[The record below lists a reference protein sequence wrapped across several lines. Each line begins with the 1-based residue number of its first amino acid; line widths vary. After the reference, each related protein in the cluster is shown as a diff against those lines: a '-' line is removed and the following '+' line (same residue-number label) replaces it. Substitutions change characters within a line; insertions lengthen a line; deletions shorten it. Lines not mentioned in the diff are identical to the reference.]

1 MEMQAFGSD
10 AYSQE
15 ELVAEMGSAFLCG
28 HCGILT
34 ETETN
39 SAAYLKHWLEQL
51 KADPSLLVRAG
62 SQAQKAYDY
71 ITGSHSQID
80 NATIGQP
87 LIAGAE
93 PSLD

>member
-1 MEMQAFGSD
+1 MDIQTFGSD

-34 ETETN
+34 QTETN
-39 SAAYLKHWLEQL
+39 TTAYLKHWLEKL

-62 SQAQKAYDY
+62 SLW
-71 ITGSHSQID
+71 
-80 NATIGQP
+80 IGYKFRGHPIYQP
-87 LIAGAE
+87 
-93 PSLD
+93 